1 LYNSLFQNGQNLC
14 SKFALST
21 RTAFKMTTP
30 MADSGI
36 NDRLVKLRPL
46 CFDENADENLS
57 AVVYCQCS
65 VEYSSVE
72 Y

>member
-1 LYNSLFQNGQNLC
+1 
-14 SKFALST
+14 
-21 RTAFKMTTP
+21 MTTP